1 MTVHRGRSHEY
12 LPHTADAGL
21 IARAPTLAG
30 LFEEAALALA
40 ELTADTAGVDGAP
53 VIAGPLAA
61 GDLEGLAFAWLN
73 ELIGLAES
81 AGEALVGAVVAQL
94 GPAGEGWT
102 VEGRAMLA
110 PWGRPGLRGRRHV
123 KAITFHRLAV
133 EEGPEGFTLTAYAD
147 L

>member
-1 MTVHRGRSHEY
+1 MTVHRGQSHGY

-21 IARAPTLAG
+21 VARAPTLSG

-40 ELTADTAGVDGAP
+40 ELGTDTAGVEGAP
-53 VIAGPLAA
+53 VIAGPITA

-81 AGEALVGAVVAQL
+81 AGEALVGAAVARL
-94 GPAGEGWT
+94 GPAGDGWT

-110 PWGRPGLRGRRHV
+110 PWGQRGVRARRHV
-123 KAITFHRLAV
+123 KAVTFHRLAV